1 MAEQTLVLIKPDAV
15 KRGVAG
21 EIVSRFEK
29 AGLKLVGAKMVHPTR
44 ELAEKHYPTTKE
56 WFLKVGKNTL
66 SDCEKYGIDVEANL
80 GTSDPEKI
88 GRKVWEWNL
97 EFLMSGPM
105 FAMVLEGNHAVE
117 NVRMMVGTT
126 IPTLAVPGTIRG
138 DYSLESTISANA
150 KGRAVYN
157 LVHASG
163 NHEEAERE
171 IKLWF
176 KPSEIFKY
184 KRLEEYL
191 YGD

>member
-1 MAEQTLVLIKPDAV
+1 MEQTLVLIKPDAI

-21 EIVSRFEK
+21 EIISRFEK
-29 AGLKLVGAKMVHPTR
+29 SGLKITAVKMVHATR
-44 ELAEKHYPTTKE
+44 ELAEKHYPTTNE
-56 WFLKVGKNTL
+56 WLIKVGKNTL
-66 SDCEKYGIDVEANL
+66 SDCDKYGIDVKANF
-80 GTSDPEKI
+80 GTEDPKTI
-88 GRKVWEWNL
+88 GKKVWEWNL
-97 EFLMSGPM
+97 EFLMSGPVL
-105 FAMVLEGNHAVE
+105 ALILEGNHAIE
-117 NVRMMVGTT
+117 NVRMMVGMT

-163 NHEEAERE
+163 SHDEAKRE
-171 IKLWF
+171 INLWF

-191 YGD
+191 YGE